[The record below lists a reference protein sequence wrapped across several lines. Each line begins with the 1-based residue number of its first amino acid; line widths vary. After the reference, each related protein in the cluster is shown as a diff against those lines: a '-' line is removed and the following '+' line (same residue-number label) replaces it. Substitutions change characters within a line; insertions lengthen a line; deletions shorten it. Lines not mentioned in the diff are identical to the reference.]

1 MVILSVPP
9 LLRGEDL
16 GDDLVVPPLLV
27 CFFCQLPR
35 GFLLLGVVVEDP
47 RAVLG
52 PPVGALLVGRGG
64 VVHPVEEGE
73 EVGVGDFGG
82 VVD

>member
-27 CFFCQLPR
+27 CFFCHLPR